1 MLRLLMIGS
10 GTLEVL
16 FGLSALIAPDM
27 LVASLGTEPNAASI
41 FLARILGAATLGL
54 GTAALLARN
63 NLDGKGGLAAAYGL
77 GLYNVLAAG
86 FILWTAVA
94 SPVRRYGAPAW
105 SICRDRGALRLCA
118 RASRSSSGAVAQN

>member
-1 MLRLLMIGS
+1 MLRLLMIVS
-10 GTLEVL
+10 GTFEAL

-27 LVASLGTEPNAASI
+27 LVGSLGTDPNAASV

-63 NLDGKGGLAAAYGL
+63 DLNSKGGLAAAYGL

-86 FILWTAVA
+86 FILWTAVGLG
-94 SPVRRYGAPAW
+94 GAALW
-105 SICRDRGALRLCA
+105 STGLVHAVIGALFVYALA
-118 RASRSSSGAVAQN
+118 GRAQAAER

>member
-1 MLRLLMIGS
+1 MLRLLMIVS
-10 GTLEVL
+10 GAFEAL

-27 LVASLGTEPNAASI
+27 LVASLGTEANAASI

-86 FILWTAVA
+86 FFILWTAVA
-94 SPVRRYGAPAW
+94 LGGAALWSAGLIHAAIGALFVYALSRVRR
-105 SICRDRGALRLCA
+105 
-118 RASRSSSGAVAQN
+118 